1 MFHRDGRAVL
11 CDFGLGRITSAHAAA
26 SALPGATS
34 VRGGT
39 VAYLA
44 PELLAGSRRAST
56 AASDVYA
63 LGCVGYCLLAGV
75 PQPWHGIVPASDTAA
90 MEVEAR
96 VCRSDRPPLSA
107 SALPEA
113 HPALVAWVERCW
125 AQDAAARPTALQ
137 AAEEL
142 RRMFPG
148 VSDDAGGSGEYLGL
162 VSSVA
167 PHSEVHD
174 EYARHSFV
182 VSSHLR
188 GVDSGVAA
196 GAAAGGAGDGSA
208 GRSYADRLHVVPRT
222 PPDDSDLQAHD
233 EMPLPAAATT
243 GSEGLGCEL
252 PSEGS
257 LH

>member
-26 SALPGATS
+26 SALPDATS

-75 PQPWHGIVPASDTAA
+75 PQPWHGIESYTTAMA
-90 MEVEAR
+90 AR
-96 VCRSDRPPLSA
+96 VRRGERPPFSGSILA
-107 SALPEA
+107 EA
-113 HPALVAWVERCW
+113 HPALVAWVKRCW
-125 AQDAAARPTALQ
+125 AQDAARRLTALQ

-196 GAAAGGAGDGSA
+196 GAAAAGDGSA

-222 PPDDSDLQAHD
+222 PPDDSDLQAHV
-233 EMPLPAAATT
+233 EMPQPAAATT
-243 GSEGLGCEL
+243 GSGGLGGES